1 MTLPPA
7 ARSRLPWRSARLGWL
22 AFGTAVVVGA
32 PMFIRMPLWVD
43 VTLYDVAARNILSG
57 GVHYRDVFDTNPP
70 GFTWLL
76 CVIRPLLGPS
86 IEAVRAVDL
95 AVVASISW
103 LLLRAARKGGAT
115 PAGVAWGAAGVAG
128 FYLFISEFNHA
139 QRDTW
144 MMLPALLATAY
155 RLRRQR
161 AARDHDHTPAWVF
174 RTAVLEGLIWGA
186 GVWIKPHVLPVAV
199 AVWAVLLTRWGTGEP
214 TDRRGRR
221 IPADL
226 FGVLLGGVMA
236 GAAGLA
242 WLVASGTWPH
252 FLDVFTNWNTTYQ
265 MRTFDEF
272 GSRLDC
278 QLGYFPPWS
287 LLVVLA
293 VPLAVLN
300 LIDARPWRTPRRADS
315 DGPVSRTFPT
325 WLYTPATDADGRT
338 SRAVLAALY
347 LAWVASGLFLQRQ
360 FHYVHVPETL
370 LMIAVFAANRWAVAV
385 LALLGQA
392 AVIGWLAFRPVADLP
407 PWRHEGMKFR
417 HLVWTYPDRS
427 PNRLTWWRACLSPH
441 VGGEVR
447 NGVAFQSDYFSGT
460 DTAGLEEVAEFLRG
474 RDIRDGELLAY
485 NDSPHVLYLMLHV
498 KPGSRFMHFSTAPAM
513 GDAQFY
519 WVQDEVKE
527 ALVRPHG
534 RIRFIVSDL
543 RRLSLHAGPADEWRF
558 DEPGPGPHNH
568 LPEAVPPE
576 HRALF
581 PYDRPTVFRSGNGR
595 GRYVVHVPGTLTP
608 EYLEHEMEIWAPW

>member
-1 MTLPPA
+1 MATVPA
-7 ARSRLPWRSARLGWL
+7 ARSRLLWRSARLGWF
-22 AFGTAVVVGA
+22 AFATILVVGV
-32 PMFIRMPLWVD
+32 PMFLRMPLWVD

-76 CVIRPLLGPS
+76 CLIRPLFGPS

-95 AVVASISW
+95 VVVGSIGW
-103 LLLRAARKGGAT
+103 LLFRAARRGGAT
-115 PAGVAWGAAGVAG
+115 CASVAWGAAGMAG

-155 RLRRQR
+155 RLRRQQT
-161 AARDHDHTPAWVF
+161 ARDQDRTPSWVF
-174 RTAVLEGLIWGA
+174 RTGVLEGLIWGA

-199 AVWAVLLTRWGTGEP
+199 AVWAVLLTRWGTAEQA
-214 TDRRGRR
+214 DRRRR
-221 IPADL
+221 MGADL
-226 FGVLLGGVMA
+226 GGVLLGGIAA
-236 GAAGLA
+236 GLAGLA

-252 FLDVFTNWNTTYQ
+252 FLDVFTRWNTTYQ

-272 GSRLDC
+272 GSRVDC

-287 LLVVLA
+287 LLILLA
-293 VPLAVLN
+293 VPVAVLN
-300 LIDARPWRTPRRADS
+300 LIDARTWRAPSRDDG
-315 DGPVSRTFPT
+315 DGPVVRAFPA
-325 WLYTPATDADGRT
+325 WQYNPPADADART

-370 LMIAVFAANRWAVAV
+370 LMIAVFAANRWAVVV
-385 LALLGQA
+385 LALLAQFT
-392 AVIGWLAFRPVADLP
+392 VIGWLAVRGDGELP
-407 PWRHEGMKFR
+407 PWRHEGTKFR
-417 HLVWTYPDRS
+417 HVVWTYPDRS
-427 PNRLTWWRACLSPH
+427 PNRLKYWPACVAPG
-441 VGGEVR
+441 VTGEVR

-460 DTAGLEEVAEFLRG
+460 DSAGLEEVAAFLREHN
-474 RDIRDGELLAY
+474 IQDGELLAY
-485 NDSPHVLYLMLHV
+485 NDSPHVLYLMLDI

-513 GDAQFY
+513 GDDQFK

-527 ALVRPHG
+527 LLARRQPRLRY
-534 RIRFIVSDL
+534 IVSDL
-543 RRLSLHAGPADEWRF
+543 RRLSLNAGPAGEGRF
-558 DEPGPGPHNH
+558 DEPGPGPHDH
-568 LPEAVPPE
+568 LPAAVTRE
-576 HRALF
+576 DRALF

-595 GRYVVHVPGTLTP
+595 GRYVVHVPGDITQHFLD
-608 EYLEHEMEIWAPW
+608 HELEIWVPW